1 VALAG
6 TVGATGIEEVGLLGI
21 SLPGLDALLDPV
33 ALTLLAGVVLIPVV
47 AVNAS
52 AARRAPRR
60 DVDLAWGCG
69 GIRVSPRMQYTATSY
84 AEPLV
89 RVFDDALQP
98 SRDVVVSHADESR
111 YLVSRVRFRQRVTD
125 VVADR
130 LYDPVIRAAA
140 ALGEAARR
148 IQNGSIHRYL
158 GFSFTALVLVLL
170 AVTW

>member
-1 VALAG
+1 M
-6 TVGATGIEEVGLLGI
+6 GLLGV
-21 SLPGLDALLDPV
+21 SLPGIDALLDPV
-33 ALTLLAGVVLIPVV
+33 ALTLMAGLVLVPVGVVH
-47 AVNAS
+47 ARS
-52 AARRAPRR
+52 ARRAPRR

-98 SRDVVVSHADESR
+98 RRDVQVTHADESR

-125 VVADR
+125 LVSDR
-130 LYDPVIRAAA
+130 LYDPVVRGSL

-148 IQNGSIHRYL
+148 IQNGNIHRYL
-158 GFSFTALVLVLL
+158 GFSFTALIVVLL